1 LLRRI
6 RDHIVNALPDD
17 LFLPLNYGSISSLSL
32 INSFSEI
39 LIDIDPQYFYKQ
51 LLRIHEIIVL
61 LLLAATKYYFS
72 SLISPLIQWQTTL
85 NGLQFS
91 LHTSFRLRHRHVVY
105 QRFKYQLF
113 MDLLPVLSH
122 LRRTNP
128 NTYNSFLLCHN
139 CLQMDETPSHLWTCK
154 GRLSSWSHFDISSSL
169 LQTGHHWLGLKIKKL
184 DKSFLPTDQWFT
196 VLTCSDIFTVTSS
209 LSSLNG
215 IDLLKGWVPRSLADL
230 ILLHT
235 SLSPSQ
241 VSLILNKLVAFLQ
254 YYAFHNLWLRH
265 NEDFLAWERSVNIS
279 IMSKTSLP
287 KSLPRASQ
295 ICTSSL
301 DSSSIQTGP
310 SPSPVQVILS
320 PTSPLLQSSPVYS
333 TGISW
338 LKQSIT
344 RGGHWTKYITGFL
357 KCRTVRVQRYLLRLM
372 MVD

>member
-1 LLRRI
+1 LFSDIIHAKFLTFQFTSLLTYANDPLLGRT
-6 RDHIVNALPDD
+6 RDRVVNALPDD
-17 LFLPLNYGSISSLSL
+17 PFLSLNYGSISSLSL
-32 INSFSEI
+32 INSFSGI
-39 LIDIDPQYFYKQ
+39 LIDTDPQYFYKQ

-61 LLLAATKYYFS
+61 SSLAATKYYFS

-113 MDLLPVLSH
+113 MDLLPVLSC
-122 LRRTNP
+122 LRRSNP

-139 CLQMDETPSHLWTCK
+139 CLQTDETPSHLWTCK
-154 GRLSSWSHFDISSSL
+154 GQPSSWSHFDVTSSL

-209 LSSLNG
+209 SSSLNG
-215 IDLLKGWVPRSLADL
+215 IDLLKGWVPRFLADL

-254 YYAFHNLWLRH
+254 YHAFHNLWLRR
-265 NEDFLAWERSVNIS
+265 NEDFLTWERSVNILTAF
-279 IMSKTSLP
+279 KTTLP
-287 KSLPRASQ
+287 KSLPRTPNLG
-295 ICTSSL
+295 TSSL
-301 DSSSIQTGP
+301 NSSSTCTDP
-310 SPSPVQVILS
+310 SPSPVQAILS

-344 RGGHWTKYITGFL
+344 RGGH
-357 KCRTVRVQRYLLRLM
+357 
-372 MVD
+372 